1 MTEEGTSATKDAWR
15 EVGQQFQTLGESL
28 ANAFR
33 TMWED
38 EENRQHAQD
47 LQAGLEKMVNDVGKA
62 IKETSESPEGQKVRA
77 EAQKAAESARVA
89 GKKAMQDTR
98 PHILSAL
105 RALDSE
111 LQKMIDKL
119 ETEKE

>member
-1 MTEEGTSATKDAWR
+1 MTEEGTSVKDAWR

-28 ANAFR
+28 SNAFR

-47 LQAGLEKMVNDVGKA
+47 LQAGLEKMVDDVGKA
-62 IKETSESPEGQKVRA
+62 IKETSESPEGQRVRA
-77 EAQKAAESARVA
+77 EAQNAAQSAKAA
-89 GKKAMQDTR
+89 GKKALQDAR

-105 RALDSE
+105 RALDGE
-111 LQKMIDKL
+111 LKKMIDKL
-119 ETEKE
+119 ETEEA

>member
-1 MTEEGTSATKDAWR
+1 MTEEGTSAKDAWR

>member
-1 MTEEGTSATKDAWR
+1 MTEDGTSAAKDAWR

-47 LQAGLEKMVNDVGKA
+47 LQAGLEKMMNDVGQA
-62 IKETSESPEGQKVRA
+62 IKETSESPEGQRVRA

-89 GKKAMQDTR
+89 GKKAMQDAR